1 MKISSFAVP
10 IMMLIIIAHGV
21 FKNVSVYSAFL
32 EGSLEGLK
40 TAVGIIG
47 PILAIFIAINMF
59 RASGALTVVINLLKP
74 VTNFLKI
81 PEEMLPFAVL
91 RPISGGGSLAMATDI
106 FKKYGCDSFVG
117 RVVSVL
123 MGSTETTFY
132 AISVYF
138 GSIGIKNTRH
148 TVKAALMAD
157 VFALFISLF
166 VCRLMFT

>member
-32 EGSLEGLK
+32 EGSFEGLK
-40 TAVGIIG
+40 TAVG
-47 PILAIFIAINMF
+47 ILAIFIAINMF

-157 VFALFISLF
+157 VFALFICLF
-166 VCRLMFT
+166 VCRLIFT

>member
-1 MKISSFAVP
+1 MKISSLAVP

-32 EGSLEGLK
+32 EGSFEGLK

-117 RVVSVL
+117 RCFR
-123 MGSTETTFY
+123 TY
-132 AISVYF
+132 
-138 GSIGIKNTRH
+138 GINGNNLLRNKR
-148 TVKAALMAD
+148 
-157 VFALFISLF
+157 VFRKHRNKKYTPY
-166 VCRLMFT
+166 C